1 MNSKPVNHTNP
12 FRAVREFGVSKALK
26 FATLLQHK
34 SEQLSKSAKYG
45 GLLVFLIIAL
55 SANTTQ
61 MFYSTAPT
69 KLHQKPADIL
79 LPYISDQD
87 TLADSLILNQSNI
100 QTNNRHD

>member
-12 FRAVREFGVSKALK
+12 FRAVREFGISKALK

-34 SEQLSKSAKYG
+34 TEQLSKSAKYG

-55 SANTTQ
+55 SANTTL

-69 KLHQKPADIL
+69 NMHQKPAEIL
-79 LPYISDQD
+79 LPYIPDQEN
-87 TLADSLILNQSNI
+87 LADSLILNQSKN